1 LLGTWLQHIRRDPC
15 PYMLFAVIDAEE
27 ITSVSPEIRI
37 SLQNMLSD
45 ARYDPAYLERMAQY
59 LGWKNVQGII
69 AKGMPGS
76 NSARRGEFAE
86 ALSNVVLEQS
96 HGYVIPVRKLR
107 FKITS
112 GQSLPATDTL
122 ALKLDANGKI
132 SEVCYVESKL
142 RSYLDTAA
150 ALDGCGQLQNDFNDY
165 LPDMLTFISANL
177 FERNHPLFHAFA
189 MYMRDRTDTKDLDTF
204 RLSLCWEHAE
214 WNERVLINL
223 EDSGIALPSLTVHV
237 IRVWKLIALTNELF
251 NALGIVDVS
260 DGD

>member
-1 LLGTWLQHIRRDPC
+1 MSTRPSRNPC
-15 PYMLFAVIDAEE
+15 PYTLFAVVDAEE

-45 ARYDPAYLERMAQY
+45 ARYDPAYLERMASY
-59 LGWKNVQGII
+59 LGWKNVQGIV

-76 NSARRGEFAE
+76 SSARRGEFAE
-86 ALSNVVLEQS
+86 ALINVVLEHS
-96 HGYVIPVRKLR
+96 HGYTIPVRKLR

-122 ALKLDANGKI
+122 ALKLDASGKI
-132 SEVCYVESKL
+132 CEVCYVESKL
-142 RSYLDTAA
+142 RSYLDAA
-150 ALDGCGQLQNDFNDY
+150 AAIDGCRQLQSDFNDY

-177 FERNHPLFHAFA
+177 FERNDPLFHAFA
-189 MYMRDRTDTKDLDTF
+189 TYMRDRTDAKDLDTF
-204 RLSLCWEHAE
+204 RLSLCWEHVD
-214 WNERVLINL
+214 WNERVLVNL
-223 EDSGIALPSLTVHV
+223 EENGIDLPSLTVHV
-237 IRVWKLIALTNELF
+237 IRIHTLIALTDELF